1 MKKADGSQSGLSPK
15 NPGVGKSMRA
25 NRSRNTGPEMLLRR
39 MLRERGLTGYRLHWP
54 VEGRPDVAFPGLK
67 VAVFVHGCF
76 WHRCPRCNPHEPQ
89 SNTEYWRPKFA
100 RTVERDKEHET
111 HLQSLG
117 WTVLTVWEC
126 ELSANPNEAIDRIV
140 AAVAQ
145 SRGKGT

>member
-1 MKKADGSQSGLSPK
+1 MGSRESRRLPALKREMARSEVSEKMKKADGSQSGLSPK

-89 SNTEYWRPKFA
+89 SNTVLAAEVREDRGA
-100 RTVERDKEHET
+100 R
-111 HLQSLG
+111 QG
-117 WTVLTVWEC
+117 
-126 ELSANPNEAIDRIV
+126 A
-140 AAVAQ
+140 
-145 SRGKGT
+145 